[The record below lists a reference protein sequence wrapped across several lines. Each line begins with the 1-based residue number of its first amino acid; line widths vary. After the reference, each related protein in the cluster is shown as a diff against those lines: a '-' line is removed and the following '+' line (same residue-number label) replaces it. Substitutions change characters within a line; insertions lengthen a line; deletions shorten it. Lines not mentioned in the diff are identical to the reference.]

1 MTNVIQHPMVNEHG
15 VQGNIKKS
23 INSSTSGSKMDHFP
37 LSPLRLEV
45 PTKFLLLR
53 EKKTMPGAP
62 NLPGGS
68 LPTPWRYPSRPA
80 EGLRCH
86 ILRSTSNDPGWY
98 VEAIIVVIIVVIV
111 IVIILIIIII
121 IISSSSITI
130 TIPSIL
136 TMITIN
142 IIYIMQW

>member
-1 MTNVIQHPMVNEHG
+1 MAKMTNVIQHPMVNEHG

-23 INSSTSGSKMDHFP
+23 INSSTSGSKNGPFSIVTFASGGP
-37 LSPLRLEV
+37 NQFSLAPW
-45 PTKFLLLR
+45 K
-53 EKKTMPGAP
+53 KKTTTPGAP

-86 ILRSTSNDPGWY
+86 ILRSTSDDPGWY

-111 IVIILIIIII
+111 IIIIS
-121 IISSSSITI
+121 SSSSITI

-136 TMITIN
+136 TMITIS

>member
-1 MTNVIQHPMVNEHG
+1 V
-15 VQGNIKKS
+15 KK
-23 INSSTSGSKMDHFP
+23 
-37 LSPLRLEV
+37 
-45 PTKFLLLR
+45 
-53 EKKTMPGAP
+53 KKTSTPGAP

-86 ILRSTSNDPGWY
+86 ILRSTSDDPGWY
-98 VEAIIVVIIVVIV
+98 VEAIIVVIIVIIVVIVIV

-121 IISSSSITI
+121 IIIISSSSSITI

>member
-45 PTKFLLLR
+45 PTNFLWLR
-53 EKKTMPGAP
+53 GKKKTTTPGAP

-86 ILRSTSNDPGWY
+86 ILRSTSDDPGWY

-111 IVIILIIIII
+111 IIIIII
-121 IISSSSITI
+121 SSSSSITI

-136 TMITIN
+136 TMITIS